1 MGSALDGINELRGL
15 NILRGAASYCK
26 DGQVSAAR
34 PPHRPPLPLTAYLF
48 CMWVLVVV
56 EQVEADLSFVSPPV
70 REEVASAEGL
80 NSSVIEQEEED
91 QLSYWRWTKIKAIA
105 EVQRNTTQHRQLRQ
119 AGGL

>member
-1 MGSALDGINELRGL
+1 M
-15 NILRGAASYCK
+15 
-26 DGQVSAAR
+26 
-34 PPHRPPLPLTAYLF
+34 
-48 CMWVLVVV
+48 
-56 EQVEADLSFVSPPV
+56 

>member
-1 MGSALDGINELRGL
+1 M
-15 NILRGAASYCK
+15 
-26 DGQVSAAR
+26 
-34 PPHRPPLPLTAYLF
+34 
-48 CMWVLVVV
+48 
-56 EQVEADLSFVSPPV
+56 EADLSFVSPPV